1 MRLEISPELYK
12 LSTLNL
18 SSRRLQKLQAKIS
31 GHVVFIIILL
41 LYLFYSVF
49 FFGSISV
56 CVVFLD
62 EMGFFL
68 THLLYF

>member
-31 GHVVFIIILL
+31 GHAVFIIILL

-68 THLLYF
+68 TQLLYF

>member
-18 SSRRLQKLQAKIS
+18 SGRRLQKLQAKIS